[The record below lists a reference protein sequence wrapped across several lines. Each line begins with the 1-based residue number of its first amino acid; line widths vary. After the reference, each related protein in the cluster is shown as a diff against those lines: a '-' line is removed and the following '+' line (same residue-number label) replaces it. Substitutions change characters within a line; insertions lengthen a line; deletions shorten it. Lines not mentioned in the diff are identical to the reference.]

1 MPVKTAY
8 RAFFLPEWG
17 GSVLKNAQPHGLPCD
32 LGAWGFPPTSV
43 PMAIIGQRD
52 PACPFS
58 SVLSGTK
65 KYMAYETKNTPHS
78 S

>member
-1 MPVKTAY
+1 MSVKTAY

-32 LGAWGFPPTSV
+32 LGAWGFSPTSV

-52 PACPFS
+52 PACYYLPEKH
-58 SVLSGTK
+58 VNAATLK
-65 KYMAYETKNTPHS
+65 KNKALKE
-78 S
+78 